1 MAKAAFMSESA
12 EIGIYVIN
20 LDRSDQRLAQIGA
33 NLAQHGFDFTRIS
46 AVDGRLLPPDT
57 PLPLDRESF
66 KRDNGRDVLPGEIG
80 CFMSHLHVLEALRDS
95 SYDFG
100 VILEDDGLVNDQF
113 RATIDALAKIDGW
126 DLVKLVNNRTKMFKA
141 AYTLTNGIG
150 VGRCLHGPSGS
161 SAAYIV
167 RRSSAQALIE
177 GLSPMRG
184 PYDVE
189 LEAGWRTGLEVY
201 CTSAPVVDLGR
212 SVEATVI
219 GGRSTYRKARYPW
232 WRRLGTLRFRN
243 REILARAGYFAK
255 L

>member
-1 MAKAAFMSESA
+1 MAESA

-20 LDRSDQRLAQIGA
+20 LDRSEQRLAQIGA
-33 NLAQHGFDFTRIS
+33 NLAQHGFDFTRVS
-46 AVDGRLLPPDT
+46 AVDGRLLPPDA
-57 PLPLDRESF
+57 PIPLDRDIF

-80 CFMSHLHVLEALRDS
+80 CFMSHLNVLAALRDS
-95 SYDFG
+95 SHSFG

-113 RATIDALAKIDGW
+113 RPTLEGLTKVEGW

-141 AYTLTNGIG
+141 AYTLENGVEI
-150 VGRCLHGPSGS
+150 GRCLHGPSGS

-167 RRSSAQALIE
+167 RRSSAQALID

-189 LEAGWRTGLEVY
+189 LEAGWRTGMEVY
-201 CTSAPVVDLGR
+201 CTGVPVVDLGR

-219 GGRSTYRKARYPW
+219 GGRNTYREARYPW

-243 REILARAGYFAK
+243 REIVARTAYFAK
-255 L
+255 I